1 MFQDCECLY
10 VGEVNKETELPDG
23 FGQVENRKGE
33 YMGAF
38 VNGKPEGLG
47 TLTWVNGTKI
57 EGEWKAGASFGKRTL
72 YFDDDRVINQTH
84 DKKDLKG
91 HLWIKNN

>member
-57 EGEWKAGASFGKRTL
+57 EGEWKAGGSFGKRTL
-72 YFDDDRVINQTH
+72 YFEDDRVINQTH